1 MAEKDKLDASMETEK
16 IKKIGATKKTWFSL
30 LSIGACLGLII
41 VISVVQ
47 VIFDPNVIYDTQF
60 QINFII
66 LAAISIFSMIT
77 GQGIGDDSGRNNPQG
92 QFRKSLSRFGA
103 IFDKIE
109 IKKWFAFFADWL
121 ENYRE
126 RKLRK
131 KIESTLKDEGVYQ
144 MEVLDLDQSELHELE
159 KPYKKDWKNTIH
171 EGKYKDDTTYFL
183 SYSEDQIDV
192 IRYCLQ
198 GKVKVSR
205 LPESFFLSALNQS
218 TLDMWESAAHSKK
231 KKNSYVKA
239 SYVYRL
245 LGMLAISVLFSGMQP
260 VDGTGSG
267 SAGSVAVTLFT
278 RIFTMVVSVVW
289 GIFIG
294 YELVKIDIMYIDF
307 KSDILNQYY
316 NEWDNG
322 MYVHETLEEKARR
335 AYEEQARLLEK
346 DNEFAE
352 ERVDEYEQEN
362 VLD

>member
-16 IKKIGATKKTWFSL
+16 IKKFGATKKTWYSM

-47 VIFDPNVIYDTQF
+47 VIFNPNVIYDTQF
-60 QINFII
+60 WINFII

-77 GQGIGDDSGRNNPQG
+77 GQGIGDDSGRNNQQG
-92 QFRKSLSRFGA
+92 QFRKSLGRFGA

-109 IKKWFAFFADWL
+109 IKKWFAYFADWL

-144 MEVLDLDQSELHELE
+144 MEVLDLDQSELECLI

-171 EGKYKDDTTYFL
+171 EGKYKEDTTYFL
-183 SYSEDQIDV
+183 SYSTEQIDI

-239 SYVYRL
+239 SYLYRL

-260 VDGTGSG
+260 IEEGAGSG
-267 SAGSVAVTLFT
+267 GSVAVALFT
-278 RIFTMVVSVVW
+278 RIFTMIVSVVW

-307 KSDILNQYY
+307 KSDILTQYY

-322 MYVHETLEEKARR
+322 MYVHETLEEKARK
-335 AYEEQARLLEK
+335 AYEEQAKLLEK
-346 DNEFAE
+346 DNVAE

>member
-16 IKKIGATKKTWFSL
+16 IKKWGATKKTWYSM
-30 LSIGACLGLII
+30 LSIAACLGLII
-41 VISVVQ
+41 VISLAQ
-47 VIFDPNVIYDTQF
+47 VIFNPDVIYDMQF
-60 QINFII
+60 WINFII

-92 QFRKSLSRFGA
+92 QFRKSLGRFGA

-109 IKKWFAFFADWL
+109 IKKLFAYFADWL

-131 KIESTLKDEGVYQ
+131 KIESVLKDEGVYQ
-144 MEVLDLDQSELHELE
+144 MEVLDLDQSELQCLL

-171 EGKYKDDTTYFL
+171 EGKYKDDITYFL
-183 SYSEDQIDV
+183 SYSESQINV
-192 IRYCLQ
+192 IRYCMQ

-231 KKNSYVKA
+231 KKNSYIQA
-239 SYVYRL
+239 SYAYRL
-245 LGMLAISVLFSGMQP
+245 IGMLAISILFSGMQSSQS
-260 VDGTGSG
+260 GAGSG
-267 SAGSVAVTLFT
+267 SDVAVVLFT
-278 RIFTMVVSVVW
+278 RIFTLVVSVVW

-294 YELVKIDIMYIDF
+294 YELVKIDITYIDF
-307 KSDILNQYY
+307 KSDILTQYY
-316 NEWDNG
+316 NECDNG
-322 MYVHETLEEKARR
+322 MYVHETLEERAKK
-335 AYEEQARLLEK
+335 AYEAQIKLDIDTE
-346 DNEFAE
+346 
-352 ERVDEYEQEN
+352 VDEEKVVDENEQES